1 LLHGVIVND
10 INDTAPIADLR
21 CRMNHAVAR
30 TSVAVSN
37 PANIETFGF
46 RHDLAA
52 QRFLHKATASRCFRM
67 LALRPASWRPMRPIS
82 SREFES
88 MEAPQCA

>member
-10 INDTAPIADLR
+10 INDTAPIADLGR
-21 CRMNHAVAR
+21 RMNCAVAR
-30 TSVAVSN
+30 KCVAVSN
-37 PANIETFGF
+37 PANFETHGF

-52 QRFLHKATASRCFRM
+52 QRFVHKATASRCFRM
-67 LALRPASWRPMRPIS
+67 LALRPASWLPTRPIS